1 MRRAA
6 MILVM
11 GGALLAVGLYLFP
24 MYYGQEIF
32 VGWTTEMSGGDET
45 MGVIWAG
52 VLAGAVIVAGVAI
65 VKPGVLNIFGN
76 PLAFAVAVF
85 LVILTALFLL
95 NGGSH

>member
-32 VGWTTEMSGGDET
+32 VSWTTGMAGGDET
-45 MGVIWAG
+45 MGVLWAA
-52 VLAGAVIVAGVAI
+52 VLAGAIIVGGVAI
-65 VKPGVLNIFGN
+65 VKPGVLNVFGN
-76 PLAFAVAVF
+76 PFLFAAA
-85 LVILTALFLL
+85 VILVVLAAMFML
-95 NGGSH
+95 NGGSS

>member
-1 MRRAA
+1 MRKA
-6 MILVM
+6 MILVL

-45 MGVIWAG
+45 MGV
-52 VLAGAVIVAGVAI
+52 LAGALVVFGVAI
-65 VKPGVLNIFGN
+65 VKPNVLNIFGN
-76 PLAFAVAVF
+76 PFAFAVAVF

>member
-1 MRRAA
+1 MRRTA

-45 MGVIWAG
+45 MGVLWAG
-52 VLAGAVIVAGVAI
+52 VLAGAVIVVGVAI
-65 VKPGVLNIFGN
+65 VKPNVLNIFGN
-76 PLAFAVAVF
+76 PFAFALAVF

>member
-1 MRRAA
+1 MRRTA

-24 MYYGQEIF
+24 MYYGQEMF
-32 VGWTTEMSGGDET
+32 VGWTTGMAGGNET
-45 MGVIWAG
+45 MGVLWAA

-65 VKPGVLNIFGN
+65 VKPGVINVFGN
-76 PLAFAVAVF
+76 PLYFAGAVV
-85 LVILTALFLL
+85 LVVLTAMFML